1 MFSVDEIYVAA
12 LLCFSFLI
20 DWMSVIG
27 VCAGVEKDG
36 STSLIN
42 LCIALCV

>member
-1 MFSVDEIYVAA
+1 MLCKHLVAFSADVIYVAA

-27 VCAGVEKDG
+27 VYVLVLKRMVPPQFD
-36 STSLIN
+36 
-42 LCIALCV
+42 